1 MDGNGLLEK
10 TTEVRDKGTTGV
22 LLSLKRGLR
31 ILEAIAGSNGAATAK
46 WLSKETHIK
55 IGTCYH
61 ILRTLEDDGYV
72 VRLPGSRYGLGSRI
86 AFLHDSFRAHLAPP
100 QELLDV
106 LSKLNEETS
115 ETSYISGW
123 YGDNIVLQRNI
134 EGSYPVHVRSLE
146 IGYAGF
152 AHARA
157 SGKAILA
164 YLPEDRVRSYLSI
177 QRMPRRTA
185 STITDADVF
194 INHLRDAAAMGYAVD
209 REEFAGDGINSW
221 RSSACRRSTLPRSL
235 RARVRAIHRH
245 SMRLARPGHAA
256 PGRCGQARSDF
267 GVNLMTLPPGG
278 WSSQRHWHSH
288 EDEFVYLLE
297 GETRA
302 GRRRRRDAVARRR
315 LCGVRE
321 G

>member
-1 MDGNGLLEK
+1 MNRNGVLDM
-10 TTEVRDKGTTGV
+10 TTQAVSDKGTTGV
-22 LLSLKRGLR
+22 LLSLKRGLH
-31 ILEAIAGSNGAATAK
+31 ILEAIAGSNGSATAK
-46 WLSKETHIK
+46 LLSKETHIK

-86 AFLHDSFRAHLAPP
+86 AFLHDSFRAHLAPAP
-100 QELLDV
+100 ELLDV
-106 LSKLNEETS
+106 LSKLNEETG

-134 EGSYPVHVRSLE
+134 EGTYPVHVRSLE

-194 INHLRDAAAMGYAVD
+194 IEHLRDAASDGIAVD
-209 REEFAGDGINSW
+209 REEFADGVSCVSAPIFD
-221 RSSACRRSTLPRSL
+221 RSEFPIGAYTLSL
-235 RARVRAIHRH
+235 PSGRFAKRLPQLIEAVKRA
-245 SMRLARPGHAA
+245 
-256 PGRCGQARSDF
+256 
-267 GVNLMTLPPGG
+267 GVNASVALGYMGPYPPA
-278 WSSQRHWHSH
+278 SP
-288 EDEFVYLLE
+288 LLN
-297 GETRA
+297 R
-302 GRRRRRDAVARRR
+302 
-315 LCGVRE
+315 
-321 G
+321 

>member
-10 TTEVRDKGTTGV
+10 TSSEARDKGTTGV

-106 LSKLNEETS
+106 LSKLNEETG

-164 YLPEDRVRSYLSI
+164 FLPEDRVRSYLSI

-185 STITDADVF
+185 STITDADIF
-194 INHLRDAAAMGYAVD
+194 IDHLRETAAQGYAVD
-209 REEFAGDGINSW
+209 REEFADGVSCVSAPIFD
-221 RSSACRRSTLPRSL
+221 RSEFPIGAYTLSLPSGRFAKRLPQLIESVKRAGISASVALGYMGPY
-235 RARVRAIHRH
+235 
-245 SMRLARPGHAA
+245 PPAA
-256 PGRCGQARSDF
+256 P
-267 GVNLMTLPPGG
+267 
-278 WSSQRHWHSH
+278 
-288 EDEFVYLLE
+288 LLSE
-297 GETRA
+297 
-302 GRRRRRDAVARRR
+302 
-315 LCGVRE
+315 
-321 G
+321 

>member
-1 MDGNGLLEK
+1 MSMNRNGLTEK
-10 TTEVRDKGTTGV
+10 AEGAVGPVRGKGTTGI

-31 ILEAIAGSNGAATAK
+31 IMEAIAGSTGAATAK

-86 AFLHDSFRAHLAPP
+86 AFLHDSFRTHLAP
-100 QELLDV
+100 QQGLLDV
-106 LSKLNEETS
+106 LAKLNEETG

-134 EGSYPVHVRSLE
+134 EGSHSVHVRSLE

-164 YLPEDRVRSYLSI
+164 FLPEDRVRSYLSI
-177 QRMPRRTA
+177 HRMQRRTTN
-185 STITDADVF
+185 TITDADTF
-194 INHLRDAAAMGYAVD
+194 IDHLHEITARGYAMD
-209 REEFAGDGINSW
+209 REEFADGVSCVSAPIFD
-221 RSSACRRSTLPRSL
+221 RSGFPIGAYTLSL
-235 RARVRAIHRH
+235 PSGRFAK
-245 SMRLARPGHAA
+245 RLPELIEA
-256 PGRCGQARSDF
+256 
-267 GVNLMTLPPGG
+267 VK
-278 WSSQRHWHSH
+278 
-288 EDEFVYLLE
+288 
-297 GETRA
+297 RA
-302 GRRRRRDAVARRR
+302 GLQASVA
-315 LCGVRE
+315 LGYM
-321 G
+321 GTYPPTSL

>member
-1 MDGNGLLEK
+1 MNVTGNGLLEK
-10 TTEVRDKGTTGV
+10 AAEVRDKGTTGV

-46 WLSKETHIK
+46 WLSKETNIK

-106 LSKLNEETS
+106 LSKLNEETG

-157 SGKAILA
+157 SGKGILA
-164 YLPEDRVRSYLSI
+164 FLPEDRVRSYLSI

-185 STITDADVF
+185 STITDADAF
-194 INHLRDAAAMGYAVD
+194 IDHLREVAAQGYAVD
-209 REEFAGDGINSW
+209 REEFADGVSCV
-221 RSSACRRSTLPRSL
+221 SAP
-235 RARVRAIHRH
+235 IFD
-245 SMRLARPGHAA
+245 
-256 PGRCGQARSDF
+256 RSDF
-267 GVNLMTLPPGG
+267 PIGAYTLSLPSGRFAKRLP
-278 WSSQRHWHSH
+278 QLI
-288 EDEFVYLLE
+288 EAVK
-297 GETRA
+297 RA
-302 GRRRRRDAVARRR
+302 GINASVA
-315 LCGVRE
+315 LGYM
-321 G
+321 GPYPPASPLLND